1 MLGVAAV
8 ALTGCGGKSSIEGP
22 CPPRPSARVQP
33 VVQIPSGLELRL
45 QAHEVEALFEQNLG
59 DRARAARVE
68 AYRTAGD
75 LARAYPE
82 TGQPAGGEEKVGPM
96 WFVDGWGH
104 FVGDSLRGRTPTSAC
119 GHLIILDATGE
130 IYGLGFP

>member
-1 MLGVAAV
+1 MVH
-8 ALTGCGGKSSIEGP
+8 
-22 CPPRPSARVQP
+22 
-33 VVQIPSGLELRL
+33 IPSGLELRL
-45 QAHEVEALFEQNLG
+45 QAQEVQALFEQDLG
-59 DRARAARVE
+59 DRARAARIE

-82 TGQPAGGEEKVGPM
+82 TGHPAGGEEKVGPM

-104 FVGDSLRGRTPTSAC
+104 FVGRPSMVGRTRTSAC